1 MEFSAKQNYDDIFA
15 DICQKGCGLFNHKN
29 VAQEGDNCCMK
40 ALRDQNEVVHAWSDR
55 IASEV
60 RKLCITWG
68 KREQF
73 LLSQLT
79 SLQTEAQVSAVKYQQ
94 RLRQYMFCISSI
106 LDQISGS
113 YEVRNACANC

>member
-1 MEFSAKQNYDDIFA
+1 MEFSAIQNYDDIFA
-15 DICQKGCGLFNHKN
+15 GICQKGCGLFHHKN
-29 VAQEGDNCCMK
+29 AVQDGDNCCMK
-40 ALRDQNEVVHAWSDR
+40 ALRDQNEVLLAWSDR

-79 SLQTEAQVSAVKYQQ
+79 ALQNEAQVSAVKYQQ
-94 RLRQYMFCISSI
+94 RLKQYMLFISSI

-113 YEVRNACANC
+113 YEVRNVCAN